1 MLDILNILNNLK
13 IKGFYPNNILDIGC
27 HKGTWTQEV
36 LKIFDKSNYI
46 LFDAITYPEIQ
57 ELLNTYNNIQYFN
70 ELLGEKEDEVIWYQ
84 KKNSG
89 DSIFKE
95 ITNIYRRELALKCSH

>member
-36 LKIFDKSNYI
+36 LKVF
-46 LFDAITYPEIQ
+46 P
-57 ELLNTYNNIQYFN
+57 
-70 ELLGEKEDEVIWYQ
+70 
-84 KKNSG
+84 
-89 DSIFKE
+89 
-95 ITNIYRRELALKCSH
+95 